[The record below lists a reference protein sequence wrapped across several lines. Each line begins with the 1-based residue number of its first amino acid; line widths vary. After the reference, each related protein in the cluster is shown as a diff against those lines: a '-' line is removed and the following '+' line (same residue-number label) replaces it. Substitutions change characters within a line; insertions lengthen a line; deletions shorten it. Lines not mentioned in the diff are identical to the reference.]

1 MRIVLDSQRRKEIEM
16 EGLAPPLQLA
26 IEMHSSLANGESIRS
41 GIVRFASDSPMS
53 VATNARGDFARVVRR
68 FLIAWDQSQD
78 WRSILK
84 QVESPYRRSLLEL
97 AAIGLG
103 GQSIQAALVELQ
115 REIELACDEEIK
127 VHIDM
132 LPLKMLLPLLLLQFP
147 AFMMVLFGPLL
158 SRFIE
163 EMSR

>member
-1 MRIVLDSQRRKEIEM
+1 M

-26 IEMHSSLANGESIRS
+26 IEMQSSLANGESIRS
-41 GIVRFASDSPMS
+41 GIVRFASNSQE
-53 VATNARGDFARVVRR
+53 DFARVVRR
-68 FLIAWDQSQD
+68 FMIAWDQSQD
-78 WRSILK
+78 WRLILK

-97 AAIGLG
+97 AAHGLS
-103 GQSIQAALVELQ
+103 GQSVQTPLQELQ
-115 REIELACDEEIK
+115 KEIEIACDEEIK
-127 VHIDM
+127 LHIDM

-158 SRFIE
+158 SRFVE

>member
-1 MRIVLDSQRRKEIEM
+1 MRIVLDSHRRKEIEM

-41 GIVRFASDSPMS
+41 GIVRFASQSQ
-53 VATNARGDFARVVRR
+53 ANASDEFARTVRR
-68 FLIAWDQSQD
+68 FLIALDQSQD
-78 WRSILK
+78 WRSMLRQI
-84 QVESPYRRSLLEL
+84 ESPYRRSLLEL
-97 AAIGLG
+97 AAHGLA
-103 GQSIQAALVELQ
+103 GQSIQTALVELQ

>member
-1 MRIVLDSQRRKEIEM
+1 VRIVLDSSWRKEVEV

-26 IEMHSSLANGESIRS
+26 IEMQSSLANGESIRS
-41 GIVRFASDSPMS
+41 GIVRFASDSS
-53 VATNARGDFARVVRR
+53 SDTTDEFARVVRR

-84 QVESPYRRSLLEL
+84 QVASPYRRSLLEL
-97 AAIGLG
+97 AAHGLS
-103 GQSIQAALVELQ
+103 GQSIQAPLAELQ
-115 REIELACDEEIK
+115 REIETACDEEIK
-127 VHIDM
+127 LHIDM

-158 SRFIE
+158 SRFVE

>member
-1 MRIVLDSQRRKEIEM
+1 M

-26 IEMHSSLANGESIRS
+26 IEMQSSLANGESIRS
-41 GIVRFASDSPMS
+41 GIVRFASNSPI
-53 VATNARGDFARVVRR
+53 NAAGEFARTVRR

-97 AAIGLG
+97 AANGLS
-103 GQSIQAALVELQ
+103 GQSIQSALAELQ
-115 REIELACDEEIK
+115 REIEIACDEEIK
-127 VHIDM
+127 LHIDM

-158 SRFIE
+158 SRFVE

>member
-1 MRIVLDSQRRKEIEM
+1 M

-26 IEMHSSLANGESIRS
+26 IEMQSSLANGESIRS
-41 GIVRFASDSPMS
+41 GIARFASDSPMNTS
-53 VATNARGDFARVVRR
+53 CEFARVVRR
-68 FLIAWDQSQD
+68 FMIAWDQSQD

-84 QVESPYRRSLLEL
+84 QIESPYRRSLLEL
-97 AAIGLG
+97 AAHGLS
-103 GQSIQAALVELQ
+103 GQSVQTPLAELQ
-115 REIELACDEEIK
+115 KEIENACDEEIK
-127 VHIDM
+127 LHIDM

-158 SRFIE
+158 SRFVE

>member
-1 MRIVLDSQRRKEIEM
+1 M
-16 EGLAPPLQLA
+16 EGLAPSLQLA

-41 GIVRFASDSPMS
+41 GIVRFAQDSS
-53 VATNARGDFARVVRR
+53 SNANREFARTVRR

-78 WRSILK
+78 WRSISR
-84 QVESPYRRSLLEL
+84 QVESPYRRALLEL
-97 AAIGLG
+97 AAHGLG
-103 GQSIQAALVELQ
+103 GQSIQSALIELQ
-115 REIELACDEEIK
+115 REIEVACDEEIK